1 MSRTISSGATADH
14 STVVDFLRAYYWT
27 GSAEQAVQLCTATQD
42 MEITIDAVPTTFN
55 GAGLMLQLTEVQEST
70 DYDAVGV
77 DISLDGVDQTV
88 VAILMNNQFIGR
100 KIEVWRAW
108 FDDSTGLIIGNPVKL
123 FEGVQNDPYTITSSQ
138 TYGEYGASTVT
149 TRAVTKMTRVQFNAP
164 VYSNPVSHNEMLTRA
179 ADGVTYDTFFN
190 NVKRLKNRS
199 IDWGGESTPLNE
211 TGVDRPTPGRGI
223 L

>member
-1 MSRTISSGATADH
+1 MPRTISSGATSDH

-27 GSAEQAVQLCTATQD
+27 GSAEASIKICTAAQD
-42 MEITIDAVPTTFN
+42 MTITIDASPETFT
-55 GAGLMLQLTEVQEST
+55 GTGLFLQLTEVQEST

-77 DISLDGVDQTV
+77 DISLDGVDQSV
-88 VAILMNNQFIGR
+88 IAILMSNQFVGR
-100 KIEVWRAW
+100 KIEIWRAW
-108 FDDSTGLIIGNPVKL
+108 FDDDTGLIIGSPLKL

-138 TYGEYGASTVT
+138 EYGEQGASTVT

-199 IDWGGESTPLNE
+199 IDWGGEATPLNE
-211 TGVDRPTPGRGI
+211 TGVDRPTPGRSI